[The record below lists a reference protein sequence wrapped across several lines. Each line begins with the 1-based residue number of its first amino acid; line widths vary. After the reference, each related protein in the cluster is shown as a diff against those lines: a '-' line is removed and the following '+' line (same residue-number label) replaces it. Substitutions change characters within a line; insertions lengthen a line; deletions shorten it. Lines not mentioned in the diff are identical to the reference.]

1 LPITFALADRLARL
15 RERSTGTLRGAPPDP
30 GGTWAAVAVI
40 VVPNPDAILLIRRSE
55 RVGDPWSGH
64 LALPGGRQD
73 PLDGDLLQ
81 TARRETLEEVG
92 IQLQAADLV
101 ASLELVVPRTP
112 VLPPISILPFV
123 FLLPTRPQVTLN
135 SEVAS
140 TAWVELDHLLLP
152 TTRGRVSLDVAGAS
166 RLVDAYQIEHGVVW
180 GLTERILTS
189 FLRTLSN

>member
-1 LPITFALADRLARL
+1 LPIAFALADRLARL
-15 RERSTGTLRGAPPDP
+15 REQSTGTLLGAPSNP

-55 RVGDPWSGH
+55 RAGDPWSGH

-81 TARRETLEEVG
+81 TAVRETLEEVG
-92 IQLQAADLV
+92 IQLEPAQLV
-101 ASLELVVPRTP
+101 ATLEPVVPRTP

-123 FLLPTRPQVTLN
+123 FLLPVRPQVTLN

-140 TAWVELDHLLLP
+140 TAWVELDHLMLP
-152 TTRGRVSLDVAGAS
+152 NTRARVTLDVAGAS
-166 RLVDAYQIEHGVVW
+166 RLVDAYQVEPGVVW

-189 FLRTLSN
+189 FLRTVNG